1 MHRTPIYIKNVNSL
15 ITYFYVIGF
24 FPNNKSLFQNLC
36 VNKLNT
42 ISLDERQNDD
52 NNSGIVVVYLDE
64 KFTFEIVSYSFVQF
78 ISQRNKIQFILKVN
92 KSLAHKESLIFLFTN
107 SIAASIFS

>member
-1 MHRTPIYIKNVNSL
+1 MHRIPIYIKNVNSL
-15 ITYFYVIGF
+15 ITFFYVIGF
-24 FPNNKSLFQNLC
+24 SPNNKSLFQNFS

-78 ISQRNKIQFILKVN
+78 ISQRNKIQFI
-92 KSLAHKESLIFLFTN
+92 
-107 SIAASIFS
+107 